1 MTAQGSL
8 LSSHSDRI
16 LLESAFGDWSGSGDD
31 HPFVRPFRYAL
42 DPLCLSAC
50 LCYAIN
56 RWLIKPVCAW
66 PFLHDHFNDL
76 FLIPAALPLL
86 LWLHRQLG
94 LRTHDRPPTT
104 SEILGHLFVWS
115 IVCKIW
121 GPMLFPWAVYDLGD
135 ILAYAAGA
143 FVSCLWWNREALANW
158 LRRNRRS
165 LGTRSD

>member
-16 LLESAFGDWSGSGDD
+16 LLESASGDWGGSGDD
-31 HPFVRPFRYAL
+31 RPFVRPFRYAL

-56 RWLIKPVCAW
+56 RWLIKPVCTW

-76 FLIPAALPLL
+76 FLIQPPATSSR
-86 LWLHRQLG
+86 LHGQLG
-94 LRTHDRPPTT
+94 HRANDRPPTT

-121 GPMLFPWAVYDLGD
+121 GPMLFPWAVYDLGRKGAYGVAPPFSGRR
-135 ILAYAAGA
+135 LAPP
-143 FVSCLWWNREALANW
+143 
-158 LRRNRRS
+158 RS
-165 LGTRSD
+165 VLT

>member
-16 LLESAFGDWSGSGDD
+16 LLESASGDWGGSGDD
-31 HPFVRPFRYAL
+31 RPFVRPFRYAL

-56 RWLIKPVCAW
+56 RWLIKPVCTW
-66 PFLHDHFNDL
+66 PFL
-76 FLIPAALPLL
+76 
-86 LWLHRQLG
+86 Q
-94 LRTHDRPPTT
+94 TT